1 MPNPNPAPSP
11 APADPA
17 PAPADPA
24 PAPANVPTPAPS
36 DPAPSPAPVD
46 PAPAPTPQ
54 PPTDPAPAKMDEP
67 APTDPWDL
75 LKTDGEK
82 QAESAQK
89 VAAED
94 AQYAAAAGFG
104 DEAKIESIPLGEAP
118 DGSALSMDAAQQLE
132 FLPYLRAAG
141 VPAEKA
147 PEVVKAFAAREAA
160 RIKADI
166 DRDKAETA
174 AIWRKTQDTFG
185 ESLKQVLSDA
195 QRGALRLF
203 PKDLWE
209 EMRKVP
215 ALALDERF
223 LRSLAAHGR
232 SYRNDNGGPPPST
245 QKAPPRDGRLVFD
258 LASFSEGTKN

>member
-1 MPNPNPAPSP
+1 MADETTQSPHVETAPET
-11 APADPA
+11 DPA
-17 PAPADPA
+17 KTEQT
-24 PAPANVPTPAPS
+24 PTPQEA
-36 DPAPSPAPVD
+36 APSPAPVD
-46 PAPAPTPQ
+46 PAAATTTPPAEQ
-54 PPTDPAPAKMDEP
+54 APAPAKADDP

-104 DEAKIESIPLGEAP
+104 DDAKTESIPLGEAP
-118 DGSALSMDAAQQLE
+118 DGSSLSMDAAQQRE

-147 PEVVKAFAAREAA
+147 QEVVKAFAAREAA

-174 AIWRKTQDTFG
+174 DIWRKTQDTFG

-232 SYRNDNGGPPPST
+232 SYRNDNGGPPPSDR
-245 QKAPPRDGRLVFD
+245 KAPSGGDKP
-258 LASFSEGTKN
+258 SFSLDAWSKGSGNGV